1 MPVVIIRKG
10 RFGDIAYPIEQ
21 NDVIELVEQGKAE
34 HVEGVIWR
42 EIEPSDQT
50 YKTRD
55 MKAEAKTT
63 KSKPAAKKAP
73 AKKKVAAK
81 KKPAPKKKTATKKK
95 A

>member
-21 NDVIELVEQGKAE
+21 NDVLELVDQGKAE

-42 EIEPSDQT
+42 EVDQT

-63 KSKPAAKKAP
+63 KAKPAANKTP

-81 KKPAPKKKTATKKK
+81 KKPAPKKKTAAKKK